1 MVLDI
6 STMELTAGHNHPT
19 LMADDDANTKCAS
32 RTRQNFKR
40 SFQNGLGWVQPRGG
54 PRSVWEEKPVAVK
67 TTVVGGKLYSI
78 VTNWKW
84 P

>member
-19 LMADDDANTKCAS
+19 LCRRRRRHTKYAS

-54 PRSVWEEKPVAVK
+54 PRSVWEEKPLAVK
-67 TTVVGGKLYSI
+67 TTIAG
-78 VTNWKW
+78 
-84 P
+84 